1 MHCFVTKS
9 VLSRFTRFLRG
20 KIKDSQPFSDIVKT
34 NWTMVLLLLIG
45 QSRMINVIIT
55 DLLSIDT
62 TNFLAIEQ
70 ICHY

>member
-1 MHCFVTKS
+1 MFCHEICFVAIYS
-9 VLSRFTRFLRG
+9 LFRG

-70 ICHY
+70 SCHY